1 MIRSITND
9 DIEQFEKNFG
19 SYIQEGNVFLG
30 AYSLLSILYIF
41 NAKKILKK
49 YQSILI
55 ENYNKESIFFDEELL
70 IDEKFSNIAKNNY
83 RVYKKAKKVSPV
95 EVLVLKGN
103 YKQAIKLSKTLNL
116 NLEQQKRIKNI
127 LEHLSFSKINVL
139 NILDWSEQIKNKKKF
154 SLFNWQFLCSI
165 LAICICALATFLFLD
180 TLCFSFA
187 ILCL

>member
-9 DIEQFEKNFG
+9 DIEQFEKDFG
-19 SYIQEGNVFLG
+19 SYIQEGSVFLG

-41 NAKKILKK
+41 NAKKILKE

-55 ENYNKESIFFDEELL
+55 RNYNKKPISFDEELL

-103 YKQAIKLSKTLNL
+103 YKQAIK
-116 NLEQQKRIKNI
+116 
-127 LEHLSFSKINVL
+127 
-139 NILDWSEQIKNKKKF
+139 NKEY
-154 SLFNWQFLCSI
+154 
-165 LAICICALATFLFLD
+165 T
-180 TLCFSFA
+180 
-187 ILCL
+187 